1 MKKRVSVCIPTY
13 NRPDYFERALKSVL
27 GQSLVPIEILVGD
40 DSSDQCTTEVVQ
52 RYKNEGV
59 PIQYFHHEPSRGQAR
74 NVDHLLQKAQGN
86 FVVLLHDDDRLLP
99 GALETLISCFASH
112 SDLVAAFGKQQVI
125 NADGEV
131 KTETTHGVNKGYYR
145 TAEHEGRQS
154 SSLRSAIV
162 QQFPNDGYMV
172 RADAAKAVGYDHPG
186 VGDACDF
193 AFGVELART
202 TQGDFY
208 YTDMYVSQYRHSEE
222 SIVRGEEVAD
232 TAYHAFKIVT
242 EQFSNQVQSDPYV
255 KKWLRERSPV
265 AIMMAAQ
272 NGFPLDGLRWFV
284 SRYHR
289 HRILSLGGVRRLLAL
304 LKALW

>member
-1 MKKRVSVCIPTY
+1 MKKRVSVCIPTC
-13 NRPDYFERALKSVL
+13 NRPDYFEKTLRSVL
-27 GQSLVPIEILVGD
+27 GQTLGPFEILVGD
-40 DSSDQCTTEVVQ
+40 DSSDEDTTEVVQ
-52 RYKNEGV
+52 QHKEDGA
-59 PIQYFHHEPSRGQAR
+59 PIQYFHNEPSFGQAR
-74 NVDHLLQKAQGN
+74 NVDHLFQKAEGD
-86 FVVLLHDDDRLLP
+86 FIVLLHDDDLLLP
-99 GALETLISCFASH
+99 GALETLISCFATH
-112 SDLVAAFGKQQVI
+112 SDVVAAFGKQQII
-125 NADGEV
+125 NADGHV
-131 KTETTHGVNKGYYR
+131 KTETTHGINEGYYR

-154 SSLRSAIV
+154 SNLRSAIV

-186 VGDACDF
+186 AGDACDF

-208 YTDMYVSQYRHSEE
+208 YTDAYVSQYRHSEE

-232 TAYHAFKIVT
+232 TAYRAFKIVT
-242 EQFSNQVQSDPYV
+242 EQFSNEVESDPYV
-255 KKWLRERSPV
+255 KKWLRERAPV

-272 NGFPLDGLRWFV
+272 NGFPRDGFRWFV

-289 HRILSLGGVRRLLAL
+289 PRILSPGGIRRFLAL